1 LKPYIQKSISVVR
14 KIVLGA
20 VLLLL
25 VLSIVL
31 HLPFVQRFAKD
42 QAVDYLHQK
51 IKTKVHIDSLSFGL
65 FQPIKVH
72 GLYLSDQK
80 KDTLLA
86 GQHLVVDF
94 SLVDLISNQLTLN
107 SITLEGITAKIDRNR
122 KGTFNFD
129 YITQAFASPEKPEE
143 VPSKPMAIV
152 LRKINLDQIRF
163 VYNDAKEPIKATLKL
178 KHFDTE
184 FQAFDLEKQEIDLPK
199 IKVTGLI
206 ADVTQALKVTPKTV
220 VSNKRATAPSPV
232 WKINLG
238 EIDIQ
243 KVQLD
248 YLESV
253 QKTKA
258 HVSFKRWYTKIDL
271 IDLANEL
278 VVIDTLNFENL
289 RGAVAL
295 GKVNK
300 IAAPK
305 VANPAEK
312 PNQWEIKINQ
322 TDVAQLFFQFDNNN
336 FNRLAKGLDYNH
348 IQLKKAH
355 LKAANFHYK
364 PESIAVNVASFA
376 GKEQSGLVIDS
387 LSTDFFFGP
396 KNSYL
401 KKLYLKTP
409 QTLLRN
415 QVLLG
420 YPSIAALSKN
430 PGELSVK
437 ANLKKS
443 QLGFKDVL
451 LLAPQ
456 LTNTNPFASNPKG
469 ILLINSTVS
478 GKLNRIEIPNLEVS
492 GIGKTKLQ
500 ASGSIVG
507 LPNVDQARFDIAIQ
521 NFESS
526 AQDIKEFAPKGSL
539 PSNLSLPN
547 QLSGK
552 GSFKGTI
559 HSFFTDVVLNSSFG
573 KAKVKATFDQ
583 RQKNK
588 ERYDAQA
595 ELTNFD
601 LGRLIQNKDLGKIS
615 SRIRVKGT
623 GLDPKTATI
632 VSTGTVSKLMYN
644 NYAYQNLSWNG
655 AMKQGLFEATIDAND
670 PNLTFNL
677 TGTGGMNGKTPKGN
691 VRLHLDIADL
701 EKLNLHAGPLKLKGE
716 VDANILSAD
725 LDRLNGTVVAHQLV
739 ITNEK
744 GAFPIDSV
752 QFKAVSNKEK
762 TELLLHSSLM
772 DATMEG
778 QFKISQ
784 LATALQNSI
793 AHYYNTTPKAKRKT
807 TAPQQ
812 FSFTLNTKE
821 SPLFA
826 QLLPDV
832 KELAPLQFS
841 GSYNS
846 VNDSIA
852 VIGKIPKLVYGNQ
865 TLTDANL
872 NIATNDNV
880 LNYSI
885 TIDDIQNPQM
895 QLPFTLLSGKVAN
908 NQIDYALQLKDNK
921 DKERYFLAGNVT
933 NSQGNTLLHL
943 DKNALLNY
951 ENWQIPENNQIVLSP
966 KGLFISDFKLEH
978 EGRSISV
985 QSQTPNAN
993 APIALAFENF
1003 DIQTLSSMVEKD
1015 DWQMSGKIN
1024 GTAVVKNI
1032 ATQPLF
1038 TSDIKIDAFTFKKE
1052 AVGDFV
1058 IQIKNEKQNQYD
1070 AHVALTGQENDVQ
1083 LNGTYSSQNDSF
1095 DLKLAIEK
1103 LNMKSIQGFSMGQL
1117 TKSTGFLSGSFDISG
1132 TTASPNLTGQVQ
1144 FNNVGFNVKQLNA
1157 NFNSIN
1163 DAITFENQKIIF
1175 KKFTIKDEKNND
1187 LSIDGLINTTSL
1199 DNLAFDL
1206 AIDAKNFKA
1215 INSKAKDNELFY
1227 GELFL
1232 DNHITIAGTSK
1243 NPIIKGAIKVNKDTK
1258 FTIVVPQSDPSIADR
1273 EGIVEFIDQDHPALA
1288 TTLKGDEK
1296 ASQSD
1301 IMGINASV
1309 DITVDKDAELTMI
1322 IDKTT
1327 GDFVKVK
1334 GTANLNGGIDASGK
1348 TNLTGKYEIEEGQY
1362 EMTFSSLK
1370 RKFDIKKGSYIL
1382 WKGEP
1387 MEADINIT
1395 AVYKVTTA
1403 PIDLVLNQIGSV
1415 SEAEKNTYKE
1425 KIPFETELKMT
1436 GEIMKPEIAFDIV
1449 MPENN
1454 SVSSKVMSTTK
1465 AKLEQLRQDPNEMNK
1480 QVFALLVLG
1489 NFMGENPLSSESG
1502 FSAESMARGSASK
1515 ILSNQLNN
1523 FAGNLIKGVELN
1535 FDLQSA
1541 EDYSTGQKENKT
1553 DLNVGV
1559 SKKLF
1564 NDRIKVTVGSSFELE
1579 GSQQANEKATNIAGD
1594 VSIDYQITKDGR
1606 YKVRGYRINK
1616 YQVAL
1621 QGEVVETG
1629 VSFIITMDYNK
1640 FKELF
1645 QRSK

>member
-1 LKPYIQKSISVVR
+1 MVR
-14 KIVLGA
+14 KIVLG
-20 VLLLL
+20 VFLLLL
-25 VLSIVL
+25 VLGIAL
-31 HLPFVQRFAKD
+31 HLPLVQRFAKN
-42 QAVDYLHQK
+42 QAVAYLHQK
-51 IKTKVHIDSLSFGL
+51 IKTKVQIDSLSFGL
-65 FQPIKVH
+65 FQPIQVY

-86 GQHLVVDF
+86 GQHLVVDY
-94 SLVDLISNQLTLN
+94 SLVDLVSNKLTLYN
-107 SITLEGITAKIDRNR
+107 LTLEGVTAKIDRS
-122 KGTFNFD
+122 KQGTFNFD
-129 YITQAFASPEKPEE
+129 YIIQAFASPKKPEE
-143 VPSKPMAIV
+143 EPSKPMAIV

-163 VYNDAKEPIKATLKL
+163 VYRDAKEPMKATIQL
-178 KHFDTE
+178 KHLDTE
-184 FQAFDLEKQEIDLPK
+184 FKAFDLETQEIDLPK
-199 IKVTGLI
+199 IKVSGLT
-206 ADVTQALKVTPKTV
+206 ADVSQALKATPKTV
-220 VSNKRATAPSPV
+220 ATNKIISAPTPV
-232 WKINLG
+232 WKIKLG
-238 EIDIQ
+238 EIAIR

-258 HVSFKRWYTKIDL
+258 HVSFKSWYTKIEL

-278 VVIDTLNFENL
+278 VVINTLNFENL
-289 RGAVAL
+289 RGAVSL

-305 VANPAEK
+305 GANPAEK
-312 PNQWEIKINQ
+312 PNQWEVKINQ

-336 FNRLAKGLDYNH
+336 FNRLNKGLDYNH

-364 PESIAVNVASFA
+364 PESIAVNIASFA

-420 YPSIAALSKN
+420 YPSVAAITKN

-456 LTNTNPFASNPKG
+456 LANTNPFASNPKG

-526 AQDIKEFAPKGSL
+526 AQDIKQFAPKGSL

-552 GSFKGTI
+552 GSFKGTM

-595 ELTNFD
+595 ELTHFD
-601 LGRLIQNKDLGKIS
+601 LGRLMQNKDLGKIS
-615 SRIRVKGT
+615 SRIRVKGI

-644 NYAYQNLSWNG
+644 KYTYQDLSWNG
-655 AMKQGLFEATIDAND
+655 AMKQGLFEATMDASD
-670 PNLTFNL
+670 PNLTFTL
-677 TGTGGMNGKTPKGN
+677 TGNGNWNDKYPKGKIKLN
-691 VRLHLDIADL
+691 LDIADL

-716 VDANILSAD
+716 VDANLLSSD
-725 LDRLNGTVVAHQLV
+725 LDRLNGTVIAHQLV

-762 TELLLHSSLM
+762 TELLLQSSLM

-784 LATALQNSI
+784 LATALQNAI
-793 AHYYNTTPKAKRKT
+793 AHYYNRTPKARRTK

-812 FSFTLNTKE
+812 FTFKLNTKE

-826 QLLPDV
+826 QVLPEL
-832 KELAPLQFS
+832 KEIAPLQLS
-841 GSYNS
+841 GRYNS

-852 VIGKIPKLVYGNQ
+852 VTGKIPKLVYGNQ
-865 TLTDANL
+865 IITNAAL
-872 NIATNDNV
+872 NISTKDNA
-880 LNYSI
+880 LHYSLFM
-885 TIDDIQNPQM
+885 DDLQNPYM
-895 QLPFTLLSGKVAN
+895 QLPFTMLSGKVAN
-908 NQIDYALQLKDNK
+908 NQMDYALQLKDIK
-921 DKERYFLAGNVT
+921 DKEHYFVSGKVT
-933 NSQGNTLLHL
+933 TNQGNTLLHL
-943 DKNALLNY
+943 DKNAVLNY
-951 ENWQIPENNQIVLSP
+951 DSWQIPENNQIVSTP
-966 KGLFISDFKLEH
+966 KGVIISDFKLAH
-978 EGRSISV
+978 EGSSVSV
-985 QSQTPNAN
+985 QSQTPTAN
-993 APIALAFENF
+993 APIALAFDNF
-1003 DIQTLSSMVEKD
+1003 DIQTLSSLVEKD

-1024 GTAVVKNI
+1024 GTALVNNI

-1038 TSDIKIDAFTFKKE
+1038 TSAIKIDTFTFKKE
-1052 AVGDFV
+1052 PVGDFV
-1058 IQIKNEKQNQYD
+1058 IQIKNERKNEYD
-1070 AHVALTGQENDVQ
+1070 AHVALTGQENNLQ
-1083 LNGTYSSQNDSF
+1083 LDGTYTSQSDSF
-1095 DLKLAIEK
+1095 DMKLAIEK
-1103 LNMKSIQGFSMGQL
+1103 LNMKSIEGFSMGQL
-1117 TKSTGFLSGSFDISG
+1117 TKSTGFLSGNFDIKG
-1132 TTASPNLTGQVQ
+1132 TTAIPNLTGKLQ

-1163 DAITFENQKIIF
+1163 DAIIVDHQKMIF

-1187 LSIDGLINTTSL
+1187 LTIDGNL
-1199 DNLAFDL
+1199 DIATLNNIGFDL
-1206 AIDAKNFKA
+1206 AIDAENFKA

-1232 DNHITIAGTSK
+1232 DHHVAIKGTMN
-1243 NPIIKGAIKVNKDTK
+1243 NPIVTGKVKVNKDTK

-1273 EGIVEFIDQDHPALA
+1273 AGIVEFIDQDHPALV

-1296 ASQSD
+1296 ASQSA
-1301 IMGINASV
+1301 ILGINASV
-1309 DITVDKDAELTMI
+1309 DITVDKDAEFTMI

-1327 GDFVKVK
+1327 GDFVKIK

-1348 TNLTGKYEIEEGQY
+1348 TTLTGKYEIEQGVY
-1362 EMTFSSLK
+1362 ETTFSSIK
-1370 RKFDIKKGSYIL
+1370 KKFDIKKGSYIL

-1395 AVYKVTTA
+1395 AVYKVKTA

-1415 SEAEKNTYKE
+1415 SASEKNTYKE

-1436 GEIMKPEIAFDIV
+1436 GEILKPEITFDILL
-1449 MPENN
+1449 PDTNL
-1454 SVSSKVMSTTK
+1454 VSSKVMSTTK
-1465 AKLEQLRQDPNEMNK
+1465 AKLVQLRQDPNEMNK
-1480 QVFALLVLG
+1480 QIFALLVLG
-1489 NFMGENPLSSESG
+1489 NFMGDNPLSSESG

-1523 FAGNLIKGVELN
+1523 LAGDLIKGVELN
-1535 FDLQSA
+1535 FDVQST

-1553 DLNVGV
+1553 DLNVAV

-1606 YKVRGYRINK
+1606 YKMRGYRINK

>member
-1 LKPYIQKSISVVR
+1 LKPNIQKSISVVR

-25 VLSIVL
+25 VLGIAL
-31 HLPFVQRFAKD
+31 HLPFVQRFAKN
-42 QAVDYLHQK
+42 QAVAYLQEK
-51 IKTKVHIDSLSFGL
+51 IKTTVQIDTLSFGL
-65 FQPIKVH
+65 FQPIRVK
-72 GLYLSDQK
+72 GLFLADQK
-80 KDTLLA
+80 KDTLVAGRDLSVAINWLDLA
-86 GQHLVVDF
+86 
-94 SLVDLISNQLTLN
+94 SNQLTLN
-107 SITLEGITAKIDRNR
+107 SITLNGVTIKIDQNVQG
-122 KGTFNFD
+122 KFNFD
-129 YITQAFASPEKPEE
+129 YILKAFESQDAKEKSE
-143 VPSKPMAIV
+143 SSSMAIV
-152 LRKINLDQIRF
+152 LQKIKLSQVRLVYQDVKNPLKTSVKIKQFDTQFQTFDLENQILAIPKINLSGLTASVALTMNPTPQNIAP
-163 VYNDAKEPIKATLKL
+163 NAIASPPS
-178 KHFDTE
+178 
-184 FQAFDLEKQEIDLPK
+184 LPW
-199 IKVTGLI
+199 KV
-206 ADVTQALKVTPKTV
+206 
-220 VSNKRATAPSPV
+220 S
-232 WKINLG
+232 LG
-238 EIDIQ
+238 EMDLK

-248 YLESV
+248 YSETS
-253 QKTKA
+253 QKMKGQL
-258 HVSFKRWYTKIDL
+258 SFKRWYAKLDL

-278 VVIDTLNFENL
+278 VVIRKIHFDNL
-289 RGAVAL
+289 RGAVSL
-295 GKVNK
+295 GKTTK
-300 IAAPK
+300 IAAP
-305 VANPAEK
+305 AITTNTK
-312 PNQWEIKINQ
+312 PNQWEVKINQ
-322 TDVAQLFFQFDNNN
+322 TDIAQLFFQFDNNN
-336 FNRLAKGLDYNH
+336 INRLSKGLDYNH

-355 LKAANFHYK
+355 LKATNFHYK

-430 PGELSVK
+430 PGEISVK

-526 AQDIKEFAPKGSL
+526 AQDIKQFAPKGSL

-588 ERYDAQA
+588 ERYDVHA

-601 LGRLIQNKDLGKIS
+601 IGRLIQNKDLGKIS

-623 GLDPKTATI
+623 GLAPKTATI

-644 NYAYQNLSWNG
+644 KYTYQNLSWNG
-655 AMKQGLFEATIDAND
+655 AMKQGLFEATMDAND
-670 PNLTFNL
+670 PNLTFTL
-677 TGTGGMNGKTPKGN
+677 TGTGGMNGKTPKGD
-691 VRLHLDIADL
+691 VKLHLDIADL

-752 QFKAVSNKEK
+752 QFKAVSNEEN
-762 TELLLHSSLM
+762 TALLLHSSLM

-807 TAPQQ
+807 SAPQH

-821 SPLFA
+821 SPLLA

-832 KELAPLQFS
+832 KELAPIQFS
-841 GSYNS
+841 GRYNS

-852 VIGKIPKLVYGNQ
+852 VTGKIPKLVYGNQ

-872 NIATNDNV
+872 NISTNDNA

-908 NQIDYALQLKDNK
+908 NQIDYALQLKDKK
-921 DKERYFLAGNVT
+921 DKERYFLAGNVKT
-933 NSQGNTLLHL
+933 SQGNTLLHL

-951 ENWQIPENNQIVLSP
+951 ENWQIPENNQIVSAP
-966 KGLFISDFKLEH
+966 KGLIISDLKLEH
-978 EGRSISV
+978 EGSSISV
-985 QSQTPNAN
+985 QSQTPNVN
-993 APIALAFENF
+993 APIAFAFENF
-1003 DIQTLSSMVEKD
+1003 DIQTISSMVEKD

-1038 TSDIKIDAFTFKKE
+1038 TSDLKIEELTFKKDT
-1052 AVGDFV
+1052 VGTIA
-1058 IQIKNEKQNQYD
+1058 IQVKNENENLYE
-1070 AHVALTGQENDVQ
+1070 AAISLTGQDNTVTMAGKYESS
-1083 LNGTYSSQNDSF
+1083 NGNYALD
-1095 DLKLAIEK
+1095 LAIEK
-1103 LNMKSIQGFSMGQL
+1103 LNMKSIQGFFMGEV
-1117 TKSTGFLSGSFDISG
+1117 TKSTGFLTGNFE
-1132 TTASPNLTGQVQ
+1132 ASKTNDNSTMGGKMQ
-1144 FNNVGFNVKQLNA
+1144 FNQVGFTVKQLNA
-1157 NFNSIN
+1157 NFHSLN
-1163 DAITFENQKIIF
+1163 DAITFDGKNIVLDHL
-1175 KKFTIKDEKNND
+1175 TIKDEKGND
-1187 LSIDGLINTTSL
+1187 LKVDGVIQTETGKNI
-1199 DNLAFDL
+1199 AFDI
-1206 AIDAKNFKA
+1206 AIDADNFKA
-1215 INSKAKDNELFY
+1215 INSKASDNELFY

-1232 DNHITIAGTSK
+1232 NNHITLKGDLKNPKIAGT
-1243 NPIIKGAIKVNKDTK
+1243 IQVNKDTK

-1273 EGIVEFIDQDHPALA
+1273 EGIVEFIDQDRPLEEAIKA
-1288 TTLKGDEK
+1288 AEK
-1296 ASQSD
+1296 EVNQSE
-1301 IMGINASV
+1301 IMGINASM
-1309 DITVDKDAELTMI
+1309 DILVDKGAELTMI

-1334 GTANLNGGIDASGK
+1334 GKALLNGGIDESGK
-1348 TNLTGKYEIEEGQY
+1348 TTLTGKYELEEGEY
-1362 EMTFSSLK
+1362 EMTFSGIK
-1370 RKFDIKKGSYIL
+1370 RNFAIKKGSYIL
-1382 WKGEP
+1382 WKGAP
-1387 MEADINIT
+1387 MDADVNLI
-1395 AVYKVTTA
+1395 AVYKVNTA
-1403 PIDLVLNQIGSV
+1403 PIDLVANQIIGF
-1415 SEAEKNTYKE
+1415 SETEKATFKE
-1425 KIPFETELKMT
+1425 KIPFETELQMT
-1436 GEIMKPEIAFDIV
+1436 GEILKPEITFDIV
-1449 MPENN
+1449 VPDNN

-1502 FSAESMARGSASK
+1502 FSAASMARGSASK

-1523 FAGNLIKGVELN
+1523 LAGDLIKGVELN
-1535 FDLQSA
+1535 FDVQST
-1541 EDYSTGQKENKT
+1541 EDYSSGKKDDRT
-1553 DLNVGV
+1553 DLNVGIT
-1559 SKKLF
+1559 KKLF
-1564 NDRIKVTVGSSFELE
+1564 KDRVKITVGSSFELE
-1579 GSQQANEKATNIAGD
+1579 GSQQSNEKSSNIAGD

-1606 YKVRGYRINK
+1606 YKLRGYRVNK

-1621 QGEVVETG
+1621 QGEVIETG
-1629 VSFIITMDYNK
+1629 ISFVITMDYNK

-1645 QRSK
+1645 QKSK

>member
-1 LKPYIQKSISVVR
+1 
-14 KIVLGA
+14 
-20 VLLLL
+20 
-25 VLSIVL
+25 
-31 HLPFVQRFAKD
+31 
-42 QAVDYLHQK
+42 
-51 IKTKVHIDSLSFGL
+51 
-65 FQPIKVH
+65 
-72 GLYLSDQK
+72 
-80 KDTLLA
+80 
-86 GQHLVVDF
+86 
-94 SLVDLISNQLTLN
+94 
-107 SITLEGITAKIDRNR
+107 
-122 KGTFNFD
+122 
-129 YITQAFASPEKPEE
+129 
-143 VPSKPMAIV
+143 
-152 LRKINLDQIRF
+152 
-163 VYNDAKEPIKATLKL
+163 ATLKL

-199 IKVTGLI
+199 IKVTGLT
-206 ADVTQALKVTPKTV
+206 ADVSQTLKATSKTV
-220 VSNKRATAPSPV
+220 VANKIGTAPTPV

-238 EIDIQ
+238 EIDLR

-248 YLESV
+248 YLESS
-253 QKTKA
+253 QKNKA
-258 HVSFKRWYTKIDL
+258 HVSFKRWYTKIEL
-271 IDLANEL
+271 IDLANNL
-278 VVIDTLNFENL
+278 VVIQSLQFENL

-295 GKVNK
+295 GKVAK
-300 IAAPK
+300 IAAPS
-305 VANPAEK
+305 PAQPTAT
-312 PNQWEIKINQ
+312 PNLWEVKINQ

-336 FNRLAKGLDYNH
+336 FNRLNKGLDYNH

-355 LKAANFHYK
+355 LKATNFHYK

-420 YPSIAALSKN
+420 YPSIAVLSKN
-430 PGELSVK
+430 PGEISIK

-443 QLGFKDVL
+443 RLGFKDL
-451 LLAPQ
+451 LVLAPQ
-456 LTNTNPFASNPKG
+456 LATTNPFASNPKG

-526 AQDIKEFAPKGSL
+526 AQDIKQFSPKGSL

-559 HSFFTDVVLNSSFG
+559 YSFFTDVVLNSSFG

-595 ELTNFD
+595 EFTNFD

-655 AMKQGLFEATIDAND
+655 AMKQGLFEATMNAND
-670 PNLTFNL
+670 PNLTCNL
-677 TGTGGMNGKTPKGN
+677 TGTGGMTGNTPKGN
-691 VRLHLDIADL
+691 LKLHLEIADL

-725 LDRLNGTVVAHQLV
+725 LNRLNGSIIAHQLV

-744 GAFPIDSV
+744 GAFQIDSI
-752 QFKAVSNKEK
+752 QFKAISNKEK
-762 TELLLHSSLM
+762 TELFLNSSFI
-772 DATMEG
+772 DATVEG

-793 AHYYNTTPKAKRKT
+793 AHYYNTAPKAKRKT
-807 TAPQQ
+807 TDPQN

-826 QLLPDV
+826 QLLPEV
-832 KELAPLQFS
+832 KELAPIQFS
-841 GSYNS
+841 GRYNS

-852 VIGKIPKLVYGNQ
+852 VTGKMPKLVYGNQ
-865 TLTDANL
+865 TITNADLT
-872 NIATNDNV
+872 ISTNDNA
-880 LNYSI
+880 LNYSLF
-885 TIDDIQNPQM
+885 IDDIQNPQM
-895 QLPFTLLSGKVAN
+895 QLPFTLLSGKVAQ

-933 NSQGNTLLHL
+933 NNQGNTLLHL

-951 ENWQIPENNQIVLSP
+951 ENWLLPENNQIVSTP
-966 KGLFISDFKLEH
+966 KGLIISDFKLVH
-978 EGRSISV
+978 EGSSV
-985 QSQTPNAN
+985 SLESQTPNGN

-1003 DIQTLSSMVEKD
+1003 DIQTISSMVEKD

-1038 TSDIKIDAFTFKKE
+1038 TSDVKIDTFTFKNE
-1052 AVGDFV
+1052 PVGDFV
-1058 IQIKNEKQNQYD
+1058 IQIKNENQDQYD
-1070 AHVALTGQENDVQ
+1070 AHVALTGQENDVK
-1083 LNGTYSSQNDSF
+1083 LDGTYSSKSDSF
-1095 DLKLAIEK
+1095 DLKLVIEK

-1117 TKSTGFLSGSFDISG
+1117 TKSTGFLSGNFDIKG
-1132 TTASPNLTGQVQ
+1132 TTEMPNLTGQLQ

-1163 DAITFENQKIIF
+1163 DAITFEDQKIIL
-1175 KKFTIKDEKNND
+1175 KSFTIKDEKSND
-1187 LSIDGLINTTSL
+1187 LIIDGQINTPSNKVIT
-1199 DNLAFDL
+1199 FDL

-1215 INSKAKDNELFY
+1215 INSKAKDNEMFY

-1232 DNHITIAGTSK
+1232 DNHITIKGTSK
-1243 NPIIKGAIKVNKDTK
+1243 NPIINGAIKVNKDTK

-1273 EGIVEFIDQDHPALA
+1273 EGIVEFIDQDHPVLV
-1288 TTLKGDEK
+1288 TTLNGEEK
-1296 ASQSD
+1296 NSQSD
-1301 IMGINASV
+1301 IIGLNASM
-1309 DITVDKDAELTMI
+1309 DISVDKEAELTMI
-1322 IDKTT
+1322 IDKTS

-1348 TNLTGKYEIEEGQY
+1348 TNLTGKYELEEGEY
-1362 EMTFSSLK
+1362 EMTFSSIK
-1370 RKFDIKKGSYIL
+1370 RKFSIKKGSYIL

-1387 MEADINIT
+1387 LLADINIT

-1403 PIDLVLNQIGSV
+1403 PIDLVANQIGSV
-1415 SEAEKNTYKE
+1415 SDSEKNTFKE

-1449 MPENN
+1449 VPENS
-1454 SVSSKVMSTTK
+1454 SVSSKVLSTTK
-1465 AKLEQLRQDPNEMNK
+1465 SKLDQLRQDPNEMNK

-1502 FSAESMARGSASK
+1502 FSAESMVRGSASK

-1523 FAGNLIKGVELN
+1523 LAGDLINGIELN
-1535 FDLQSA
+1535 FDLQST

-1553 DLNVGV
+1553 DLNVNI

-1564 NDRIKVTVGSSFELE
+1564 NDRVKVTVGSNFELE
-1579 GSQQANEKATNIAGD
+1579 GNQQANESASNIAGD

-1606 YKVRGYRINK
+1606 YKVRGYRVNK